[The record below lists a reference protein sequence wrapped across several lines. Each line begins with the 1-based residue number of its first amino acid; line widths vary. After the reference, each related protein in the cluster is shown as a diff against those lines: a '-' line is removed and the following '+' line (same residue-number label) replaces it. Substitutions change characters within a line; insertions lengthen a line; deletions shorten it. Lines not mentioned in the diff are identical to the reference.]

1 MIILPHLF
9 YEKIVLGYFPDLF
22 KFVKLMDNGEVDGN
36 LGHRFFYSFLARP
49 LEGLIFPGVKSK
61 MLS

>member
-1 MIILPHLF
+1 MIILPNLL
-9 YEKIVLGYFPDLF
+9 YKKIVFGYFPDLF
-22 KFVKLMDNGEVDGN
+22 KFVELTGKLMGTQDIG
-36 LGHRFFYSFLARP
+36 FYSSLTRP